1 MAGIINLRLRI
12 LGIMGIGLAALVL
25 SACTAE
31 AEVEPFPKHVDPDTG
46 IEYVAVDR
54 FSDDAG
60 TILRRSDNPELP
72 APNEPIDYDADF
84 LNHALGPDGDDVQ
97 YYGFDVASF
106 RSATLYS
113 FLYAS
118 DPIERVPGQSAVFD
132 VIPGDDGY
140 NDVWQMTRVL
150 GPDDYEPDSV

>member
-25 SACTAE
+25 SACTEE
-31 AEVEPFPKHVDPDTG
+31 AEVEPFPIHVDPDTG

-84 LNHALGPDGDDVQ
+84 LNHALGPDGEDAQ
-97 YYGFDVASF
+97 CYGFDVASF
-106 RSATLYS
+106 RSATLHS
-113 FLYAS
+113 FVYAS
-118 DPIERVPGQSAVFD
+118 DPTERVPGQSAVFD

-140 NDVWQMTRVL
+140 NDFWQMTRVL
-150 GPDDYEPDSV
+150 VPDDYEPDSV